1 MHLTFMNLKF
11 TEVNEHFSKNARR
24 FISEQ
29 FLDVY
34 GNIVSIFID
43 TNTKSKCKIPDCH
56 IFLNKNNNIQE
67 ICSIQNNKITL
78 YRDSDYVT
86 SILDKNEI
94 KDLAK
99 MLK

>member
-1 MHLTFMNLKF
+1 MYLIFMNLKF
-11 TEVNEHFSKNARR
+11 TEVNEHFSKNVRR

-29 FLDVY
+29 FLDIY

-67 ICSIQNNKITL
+67 ICSMQNNKITL
-78 YRDSDYVT
+78 YGDSDYVT